1 MSFAALPLPAEV
13 LAPGAMRVSMIA
25 AVAQNGVI
33 GRDNTLPWR
42 IKDDMRFFIDK
53 TSGHAVITGRKNF
66 DAMGKALPKRL
77 NIVVTRDPS
86 FSAPGVVVVGSVQAA
101 LQHAQTQ
108 NETEAFVIG
117 GAQIYALALPYA
129 HTFYRTRVLA
139 DVPGDITFPTFEL
152 EQWSVHEHLRHE
164 QDERNEHAFVI
175 EELSRKR
182 APAPFTA

>member
-1 MSFAALPLPAEV
+1 VLPPN
-13 LAPGAMRVSMIA
+13 AMRISLIA

-66 DAMGKALPKRL
+66 DAMGKALPKRT
-77 NIVVTRDPS
+77 NFVVTRDPT
-86 FSAPGVVVVGSVQAA
+86 FNAPNVTVCPTMQAA
-101 LQHAQTQ
+101 LSAAQALG
-108 NETEAFVIG
+108 ESEVFVIG

-139 DVPGDITFPTFEL
+139 DVPGDITFPSFEATD
-152 EQWSVHEHLRHE
+152 WRVHEHLRHE

-175 EELSRKR
+175 EELSRLH
-182 APAPFTA
+182 APTPFSAP